1 MYESACPSQEEFL
14 GHLARNT
21 RLWDT
26 LLLSRP
32 EGKALRGRTLSA
44 EPEAVMCTGLLARRV
59 RCAGNHHC
67 TKAKNPG
74 VWGNAPDLEI
84 DTLLIKESRPCARAV
99 GFVRSHIFADAEQ
112 SGRSI
117 FVAGFAFT
125 ERLVP
130 LTD

>member
-1 MYESACPSQEEFL
+1 MVRHVMYESACPSQEDFL
-14 GHLARNT
+14 GRLGRNT
-21 RLWDT
+21 ALWDT

-32 EGKALRGRTLSA
+32 EDKALRGRTLSA
-44 EPEAVMCTGLLARRV
+44 EPEAVMHRALSKRV

-74 VWGNAPDLEI
+74 AWGNAPDLQI
-84 DTLLIKESRPCARAV
+84 DSLLIKESRPCARA
-99 GFVRSHIFADAEQ
+99 GSFVRSHIFADAKQ

-125 ERLVP
+125 
-130 LTD
+130 